1 MNWQKIYEQLR
12 MPFAG
17 QDVDWRVQRV
27 TNDKVSGLIVAYL
40 NARAI
45 QTRMDEVIGPGNWKA
60 EFQPWHA
67 VEHNGKR
74 FDSQLC
80 TISIYDDDRQIWI
93 PKTDGAE
100 DTDYEPVKGG
110 LSDSYKRAAVQWCV
124 GRYLYNLPTPIFA
137 HVRPVGKTYAIADG
151 EYPKLMK
158 IHDDLVI
165 RMFGKDALGRAQR
178 QSHAHIWQGTMSATV
193 NNGENIAVEV
203 STVSVPQAN
212 QTDVE
217 QKSASAG
224 NKAIVLAGPQY
235 TVTRVLPRKFR
246 NVDALIVDLR
256 KEDGDVF
263 TAFVL
268 HLDTMLQPG
277 SILTNVQL
285 KRKAGTNDK
294 LSFIILES
302 YTVAVVQ
309 SAA

>member
-1 MNWQKIYEQLR
+1 MDWQKIYEQLR
-12 MPFAG
+12 MPFAA

-27 TNDKVSGLIVAYL
+27 TSDKANGLIVAYL

-45 QTRMDEVIGPGNWKA
+45 QTRMDEVVGPGNWKA
-60 EFQPWHA
+60 EFYPWHA

-80 TISIYDDDRQIWI
+80 TISIYDDERQIWV

-137 HVRPVGKTYAIADG
+137 HVRQAGKTYVIADG

-165 RMFGKDALGRAQR
+165 RMFGKDALERARQ
-178 QSHAHIWQGTMSATV
+178 QSHARIWQGTLSPAASSGANAASAAPESS
-193 NNGENIAVEV
+193 G
-203 STVSVPQAN
+203 PQMKR
-212 QTDVE
+212 TDAE
-217 QKSASAG
+217 QKAANAG
-224 NKAIVLAGPQY
+224 NRAIVLAGPRY

-246 NVDALIVDLR
+246 SVDALIVDIQ
-256 KEDGDVF
+256 KEDGDIL

-268 HLDTMLQPG
+268 NPDTALQPG
-277 SILTNVQL
+277 SILTNARF

-302 YTVAVVQ
+302 YTVETAQ
-309 SAA
+309 NAA